1 MLGSLIPLR
10 LHCLFLKGWPLSL
23 RPASDRTALTPI
35 SRNHPRRVSENRL
48 PHRVPVASNSEV
60 IVHRASARPILH
72 YHQGLAATI
81 TPSRIET
88 RPNWAEI
95 SLAALRQN
103 FQVLQSHVGSNV
115 TICAVVKCN
124 AYGHGVEE
132 CAPAL
137 EQAGAKWFGVT
148 STDEGIVLRQE
159 GVTGRILVLCG
170 LFPGEE
176 DDALRHQLTPAVFS
190 VQDVRELAA
199 AAQRHGPGS
208 KVPIHLKIDTGMAR
222 LGLPLADLEEFA
234 EELKRLPEL
243 ELEGVFSHLA
253 SSEVLDD
260 EATERQ
266 IERFET
272 ALRTLAGHG
281 LNPPIRHLAN
291 SGAVISRPRTWHN
304 FVRPGLALY
313 GYEQTPCCHDG
324 SLVMEAPPLPLKRV
338 LAWKTHILGLRDV
351 PAGQALGYGGA
362 YVTPAPAR
370 IAVVSVGY
378 GDGLARK
385 ISMNSSGATAVSAGQ
400 PLVGRGEVLVRGQ
413 RVPIVGRISMDL
425 TLVDVTRV
433 PGAAIADEAVLI
445 GCSGEQEITAWDH
458 ARWADTVVY
467 ETLCNLSK
475 RVPRR
480 YAG

>member
-1 MLGSLIPLR
+1 
-10 LHCLFLKGWPLSL
+10 
-23 RPASDRTALTPI
+23 
-35 SRNHPRRVSENRL
+35 
-48 PHRVPVASNSEV
+48 
-60 IVHRASARPILH
+60 
-72 YHQGLAATI
+72 LAATFAS
-81 TPSRIET
+81 SRIET
-88 RPNWAEI
+88 RPNWAEV
-95 SLAALRQN
+95 SLSALRHN
-103 FQVLQSHVGSNV
+103 FDVVQQHVGPDV

-148 STDEGIVLRQE
+148 STDEGVLLRDA
-159 GVTGRILVLCG
+159 GIKGRILVLCG
-170 LFPGEE
+170 LYPGEE
-176 DDALRHQLTPAVFS
+176 EDALRHQLTPAVFRLE
-190 VQDVRELAA
+190 DALAVARA
-199 AAQRHGPGS
+199 ATRLGLTS
-208 KVPIHLKIDTGMAR
+208 RVPVHLKVDTGMAR
-222 LGLPLADLEEFA
+222 LGLPFADLEPFA
-234 EELKRLPEL
+234 EGVKRLPQVEV
-243 ELEGVFSHLA
+243 EGVFSHLA

-260 EATERQ
+260 EGTRQQ

-272 ALRTLAGHG
+272 VLQTLTALGLRPTL
-281 LNPPIRHLAN
+281 RHLAN
-291 SGAVISRPRTWHN
+291 SGAVGARPETWHN

-313 GYEQTPCCHDG
+313 GYEQPTWHRDG
-324 SLVMEAPPLPLKRV
+324 SPVTDVAPLPLQRA

-385 ISMNSSGATAVSAGQ
+385 ISIASAGA
-400 PLVGRGEVLVRGQ
+400 PETATGRGQVLLRGQ
-413 RVPIVGRISMDL
+413 RAPIVGRISMDL

-433 PGAAIADEAVLI
+433 AGAAIGDEVVLI
-445 GCSGEQEITAWDH
+445 GRSGEQEITAWDH
-458 ARWADTVVY
+458 ARWSDTVVY

-480 YAG
+480 HAW